1 MKIVSLLS
9 SATEILFG
17 LGLGEQVVAVSHECD
32 YPPPATRLPRATRS
46 LIDST
51 RPSQEIDQQV
61 QRLMAAGETLYELDR
76 DLILRLAPDLIVTQA
91 QCDVCAVRYQDV
103 VDFVHAEPRL
113 ASTQVVAL
121 LPSSVVDVLE
131 DIRRVGRA
139 AGQAEAGGQYAAAL
153 KERLMKIARRTGSAW
168 PNAKPPR
175 AGDPSDSTSPRPTIV
190 CLEWTEPLMGA
201 GNWTPEL
208 IELAGGVSCLAEW
221 GRHSRYVEW
230 AAVRETNPDVL
241 IVAPCGFD
249 LARSTTEAQRLFEL
263 PGFRELGAIRS
274 GRTFVI
280 DGNAYLNR
288 SGPRLVETVELL
300 AHLIRPE
307 IFEPPTAELSE
318 GRAWSRL
325 TIS

>member
-9 SATEILFG
+9 SATEMLFG
-17 LGLGEQVVAVSHECD
+17 LGLGERVVAVSHECD
-32 YPPPATRLPRATRS
+32 YPPSATELPRATRS
-46 LIDST
+46 LIDSS
-51 RPSQEIDQQV
+51 RPSHEIDDQV
-61 QRLMAAGETLYELDR
+61 QRLMAAGEALYEIDR
-76 DLILRLAPDLIVTQA
+76 DLVRRLAPDLIVTQA

-113 ASTQVVAL
+113 TRTEVVAL
-121 LPSSVVDVLE
+121 LPSSLVDVLE

-139 AGQAEAGGQYAAAL
+139 AGQAEAGQRYAAAL
-153 KERLMKIARRTGSAW
+153 ERRLLTIARRTNSAW

-175 AGDPSDSTSPRPTIV
+175 GDDAARSRSQRPNVV

-208 IELAGGVSCLAEW
+208 VDLAGGVSCLAEW
-221 GRHSRYVEW
+221 GRHSRYVQW
-230 AAVRETNPDVL
+230 DAVRKTNPDVL
-241 IVAPCGFD
+241 LIAPCGFD
-249 LARSTTEAQRLFEL
+249 LVRSMIEARRLFEL
-263 PGFRELGAIRS
+263 PGFRELKAIRN
-274 GRTFVI
+274 GRAYVI

-288 SGPRLVETVELL
+288 SGPRLVDTAELL

-307 IFEPPTAELSE
+307 LFEPPTGELSE

-325 TIS
+325 T